1 MKRSLFPAG
10 VIALALVAF
19 IVAFIV
25 AGGAAALAQRG
36 GAQTTCAPKAQKCPS
51 APEVPSA
58 KGTSITGSPEVP
70 SATGIITS
78 ISSSTV
84 MVEAKERTTTIHL
97 TDNTT
102 FKKLTPPPNKKDTP
116 PTTNFSPASRADLA
130 VGEVIEA
137 QGTLNSDGSLQ
148 AAVVTISVTG

>member
-19 IVAFIV
+19 IVA
-25 AGGAAALAQRG
+25 GSAAALAQRG
-36 GAQTTCAPKAQKCPS
+36 GTQSTCAPKAQQCPS
-51 APEVPSA
+51 GQDMPSA
-58 KGTSITGSPEVP
+58 KGTSTTGSPDVP

-78 ISSSTV
+78 IDGSTV
-84 MVEAKERTTTIHL
+84 TVQAKNRTSTIHL

-102 FKKLTPPPNKKDTP
+102 VKRLTPPTNKKDTP
-116 PTTNFSPASRADLA
+116 PTEDYSPASRADLA

-137 QGTLNSDGSLQ
+137 QGALNSDGSLQ
-148 AAVVTISVTG
+148 AAVITISVTG